1 MLRTLKVV
9 CNLQNLAKLFYRR
22 YHLMNNEAPVGTIK
36 ISDNL
41 FYDFGGISP
50 IEEGDKQIDDHDYCY
65 KAIEVN
71 ASIDETNCG
80 ILGHYANLHI

>member
-1 MLRTLKVV
+1 MIRALKVV
-9 CNLQNLAKLFYRR
+9 CSLQNLAKPFCRK
-22 YHLMNNEAPVGTIK
+22 YHLMNNEVPVGTIK

-50 IEEGDKQIDDHDYCY
+50 IEEGDNHDYCY

-71 ASIDETNCG
+71 ASIDETDCG